1 MIDIDLIRGSDAIN
15 DFEIFKKDVNSIEID
30 DVTELSMTF
39 AKETD
44 GSDWI
49 SGFVVMNHW
58 FDSPIEQ
65 LFYYC
70 FHYVLHKYHKKLVGK
85 VFLVPQYAGFDG
97 LPYRVDF
104 LVGRDYER
112 SSTTEI
118 VVECDGHEFHST
130 KEQIKKDNKRQREI
144 ENLGY
149 SFLRFSGSEI
159 YNDSEKCAEEVFKR
173 IEIFD
178 ADYLKEGDCHSG

>member
-1 MIDIDLIRGSDAIN
+1 MIDINAYADFATT
-15 DFEIFKKDVNSIEID
+15 DFEDLKKDINSIEID
-30 DVTELSMTF
+30 NITRRSIGFAMATHGRYYWIREFVTMR
-39 AKETD
+39 
-44 GSDWI
+44 
-49 SGFVVMNHW
+49 NW
-58 FDSPIEQ
+58 FDSPIEE

-70 FHYVLHKYHKKLVGK
+70 FHYVLHKYHKKLVDK
-85 VFLVPQYAGFDG
+85 VFLVPQYGGFDG

-118 VVECDGHEFHST
+118 VVECDGNEFHST

-178 ADYLKEGDCHSG
+178 VDYLKEGDCHSC